1 MAIRIEHQPAGG
13 AVAAA
18 AYATGRNRA
27 RQRRLEDFLEMWEKG
42 RRRGNIYRNA
52 MGGGAQRIGQQQQ
65 GEWEDPLAS
74 ATSPEERVRIAAQR
88 RANARALRLGQA
100 VPYQEAE
107 MQFRPAPT
115 KEELEEQRWIRGI
128 EHEQD
133 IHERNRMESAEDLAE
148 RRTFD
153 LKKSA
158 FEDLQEQF
166 ETIGQGGADAWAD
179 PNRRKEYYRI
189 KRNLEAGL
197 KDQQGAKQLT
207 PTEYYN
213 KGVEEMAGF
222 LEGHRPSH
230 LVPFEKRPGYEHVTK
245 DGRLIRKS
253 PEGKDEDLG
262 PAPWHMLTPE
272 QQKAREADRR
282 SRFGTDVRGREGQ
295 YRRDRYGEY
304 FDPFPEQKAPPSAGE
319 QYNEWASKV
328 NKATKNYIA
337 EKGLVD
343 NDPAALAEARK
354 FAMRLFPKP
363 EEGGG
368 ARVMIGD
375 DNRPIV
381 PEEPVQEAGQR
392 QPAMPGAMTRQPEPQ
407 ELPKLLDVIPQAEP
421 ARGPEPTPAP
431 VGTPL
436 TEVKPEPVMP
446 TGLPVAPPQ
455 NRAAAGLIEKGYE
468 YVPLLNSKGQLSGKR
483 GWRPPTPEQTVRLR
497 GGGQV
502 SGRVYR
508 EGDNYHILSD
518 AGKVSLSADQVEGV
532 ESGQRVFSGPEASVT
547 GPQPAERPLPEGMPA
562 GAKWID
568 ENTIQ
573 LPDGRKIR
581 RGGM

>member
-74 ATSPEERVRIAAQR
+74 ATSPEERVQIAAQR

-115 KEELEEQRWIRGI
+115 KEELEQKKW
-128 EHEQD
+128 
-133 IHERNRMESAEDLAE
+133 ERNVAYAETIHKRERTEKTEDLAKA
-148 RRTFD
+148 RTFEI
-153 LKKSA
+153 KKSV
-158 FEDLQEQF
+158 FGGLQEQF
-166 ETIGQGGADAWAD
+166 KAIGQGGAESFTD
-179 PNRRKEYYRI
+179 PAQWKEYQRI
-189 KRNLEAGL
+189 KHNLVAGAA
-197 KDQQGAKQLT
+197 DQKGAKQLT
-207 PTEYYN
+207 PTEYFN
-213 KGVEEMAGF
+213 QGIIDIRGF
-222 LEGHRPSH
+222 LEGFDREKD
-230 LVPFEKRPGYEHVTK
+230 LVPWEERLGNIRTTKEGLKQQKTREGDWQTVGLADEGVVTREQVDKGGSMNWRRTPLGGYQQRVVGRGGMVEWVDVEPPKEGGLNPEKRIALITSMAKAMTPQGEEFMSYIDKAEDAV
-245 DGRLIRKS
+245 DRLY
-253 PEGKDEDLG
+253 
-262 PAPWHMLTPE
+262 
-272 QQKAREADRR
+272 
-282 SRFGTDVRGREGQ
+282 GQ
-295 YRRDRYGEY
+295 G
-304 FDPFPEQKAPPSAGE
+304 
-319 QYNEWASKV
+319 ASGQPKV
-328 NKATKNYIA
+328 NV
-337 EKGLVD
+337 GD
-343 NDPAALAEARK
+343 N
-354 FAMRLFPKP
+354 
-363 EEGGG
+363 G
-368 ARVMIGD
+368 
-375 DNRPIV
+375 RPIV

-421 ARGPEPTPAP
+421 ARGMEPTPAP

-468 YVPLLNSKGQLSGKR
+468 YVPLLNSKGQPSGKR

-547 GPQPAERPLPEGMPA
+547 GPQPAELAQVKTDADYERLPS
-562 GAKWID
+562 GAEFIG
-568 ENTIQ
+568 
-573 LPDGRKIR
+573 PDGKRRRKP
-581 RGGM
+581 